1 MCVLYAISAYKVP
14 KLTVSEIVF
23 FHVHSGCEIVMCVF
37 IMCYLTP
44 DENGVI
50 STEIFGW
57 LILRVND
64 LVDCGHVSN
73 VHAFFLSPYFPPIL
87 LYF

>member
-1 MCVLYAISAYKVP
+1 
-14 KLTVSEIVF
+14 
-23 FHVHSGCEIVMCVF
+23 
-37 IMCYLTP
+37 MCYLIP

-50 STEIFGW
+50 SAEISGW

-73 VHAFFLSPYFPPIL
+73 VHAFFLFPYFPPIHPI
-87 LYF
+87 